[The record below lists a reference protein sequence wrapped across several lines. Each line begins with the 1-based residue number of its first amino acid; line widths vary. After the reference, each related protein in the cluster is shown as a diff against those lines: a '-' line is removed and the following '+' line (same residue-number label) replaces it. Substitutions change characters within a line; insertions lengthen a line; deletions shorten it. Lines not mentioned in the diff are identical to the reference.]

1 MALIAYFFPF
11 IYVSLTIILYFIGPW
26 GFVSLSSET
35 FNIFISMVPLAIF
48 LGNLLGFFDRKLKS
62 ALLSKNIGLFLFKF
76 SLLIGFLLYF
86 PTVFARTGFIYPNI
100 ILGFMDPA
108 AAYARAIDPIYPQI
122 EYFRIFL
129 SPMLIA
135 IFPLGII
142 YWELLTNK
150 CKFLYVLYCILYSSL
165 FISMGVNRGI
175 FDVILGV
182 SFCVFFVC
190 VKKRSEIK
198 LRHVAIILLFII
210 LFCLGLYLFA
220 KGQMHREGSGALSGF
235 LPFSSTYARWIPE
248 VIDDELIRY
257 LVLIYNQLSSYLSQ
271 GYYGASLLYEQS
283 ISGQT
288 YGVGFSD
295 FLLRNATKILG
306 DEFLLSSPI
315 YALENAND
323 WLHGNYWFSILGWL
337 SSDFTF
343 LGALFVVFIFSFI
356 YSSALNCFILTSCW
370 LSFLIVYL
378 MLFVFLYFPANNY
391 MFQSGETFFY
401 SVFFMSLWGVRKIQ
415 FCCTE
420 TIDN

>member
-26 GFVSLSSET
+26 GFASFSSEN
-35 FNIFISMVPLAIF
+35 FVFFISIVPLVIF
-48 LGNLLGFFDRKLKS
+48 LGNLFGFFDRKSQS
-62 ALLSKNIGLFLFKF
+62 ALLSKGIGFFLFKI
-76 SLLIGFLLYF
+76 SLLISYLLFF
-86 PTVFARTGFIYPNI
+86 PTVFARTGFIYPNVI
-100 ILGFMDPA
+100 MGLIEPA
-108 AAYARAIDPIYPQI
+108 AAYARAIDPIYPQV
-122 EYFRIFL
+122 EYFRILL

-135 IFPLGII
+135 VFPLGII
-142 YWELLTNK
+142 YWGLLTNK
-150 CKFLYVLYCILYSSL
+150 YKFLYVLYCILYSSL

-182 SFCVFFVC
+182 SFCIFFVF
-190 VKKRSEIK
+190 VKNRVEIK
-198 LRHVAIILLFII
+198 LKHVAIICFFII

-235 LPFSSTYARWIPE
+235 LLFSSTYARWIPE
-248 VIDDELIRY
+248 EIDNEFLQY
-257 LVLIYNQLSSYLSQ
+257 VVLIYNQLSSYLSQ

-288 YGVGFSD
+288 YGIGYSD
-295 FLLRNATKILG
+295 FLLRNASKILG

-343 LGALFVVFIFSFI
+343 LGSLFVVFIFSFT
-356 YSSALNCFILTSCW
+356 YSSALNCFILSSCW

-378 MLFVFLYFPANNY
+378 MSFVFLYFSANNY

-401 SVFFMSLWGVRKIQ
+401 SIFFIFLWGLRKIQ
-415 FCCTE
+415 FFCTN
-420 TIDN
+420 TVNK